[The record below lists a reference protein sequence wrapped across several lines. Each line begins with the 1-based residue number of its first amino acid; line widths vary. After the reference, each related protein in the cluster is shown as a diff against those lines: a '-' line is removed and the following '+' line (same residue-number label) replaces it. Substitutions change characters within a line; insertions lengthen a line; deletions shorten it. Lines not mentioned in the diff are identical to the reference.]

1 MRTVMAE
8 RTASRGA
15 TIRDVARLAGVSTST
30 VSRVLD
36 DRHPPSTSPSAERV
50 RAAAAELG
58 YRPDAYASGL
68 RRQHTGTI
76 GVLVPRLSD
85 TVMAMF
91 FEEVARVCARQA
103 GFAIVAQTEDRP
115 ETEKDATETLL
126 RQRVDGLILTTARL
140 EDPVAAQ
147 LRAQGVPHVLALRT
161 DHISPTAL
169 GDDELGGYLATRHLL
184 DLGHRDIALVA
195 GPSYAST
202 AVARQAG
209 YRRAMAEAG
218 LLEVGHLIHEST
230 FGMDSGETVARAVLG
245 GPHRPTAIFAV
256 NDNTA
261 IGVLA
266 AAQAAGLSVPDDLS
280 VVGYNDIPVSARL
293 PVALTT
299 VRVPFDRIAANAVEL
314 LSQQLTGALGEPGRV
329 AAPTLIPRQSTSRPP
344 ASRTA

>member
-1 MRTVMAE
+1 MTEHTAPKTV
-8 RTASRGA
+8 
-15 TIRDVARLAGVSTST
+15 TIRDVAKAAGVSIST

-50 RAAAAELG
+50 RAAAAQLG
-58 YRPDAYASGL
+58 YRRDAYASGL
-68 RRQHTGTI
+68 RRQHTGTV

-85 TVMAMF
+85 TVMAVF
-91 FEEVARVCARQA
+91 FEEVARACAAQA
-103 GFAIVAQTEDRP
+103 GFAMVVTTEDRP
-115 ETEKDATETLL
+115 EAEEAAAETLL

-140 EDPVAAQ
+140 HDPVAAG
-147 LRAQGVPHVLALRT
+147 LRSQGVPHVLALRT
-161 DHISPTAL
+161 DHISPSATS
-169 GDDELGGYLATRHLL
+169 DDELGGYLATRHLL
-184 DLGHRDIALVA
+184 DLGHRAIALVA

-202 AVARQAG
+202 AVTRQAG

-218 LLEVGHLIHEST
+218 LTEVDHLIHEST
-230 FGMDSGETVARAVLG
+230 FGMDSGETVARTILA

-266 AAQAAGLSVPDDLS
+266 AAQAAGLSVPEDLS

-299 VRVPFDRIAANAVEL
+299 VRVPFDQIAAHAVEL
-314 LSQQLTGALGEPGRV
+314 LTQQRTGTPGQPHRV
-329 AAPTLIPRQSTSRPP
+329 ATPTLIPRQSTARPP
-344 ASRTA
+344 AAHTS

>member
-1 MRTVMAE
+1 MTEQAGSRTV
-8 RTASRGA
+8 
-15 TIRDVARLAGVSTST
+15 TIRDVARVAGVSIST

-36 DRHPPSTSPSAERV
+36 DRHPPSKSPSAERV

-68 RRQHTGTI
+68 RRQHTGTV

-85 TVMAMF
+85 TVMAVF
-91 FEEVARVCARQA
+91 FEEVARACARQA
-103 GFAIVAQTEDRP
+103 GFAMVATTEDRP
-115 ETEKDATETLL
+115 EAERATVETLL

-161 DHISPTAL
+161 DHISPSAT

-209 YRRAMAEAG
+209 YRRAMSEAG
-218 LLEVGHLIHEST
+218 LTEVDYLVHEST
-230 FGMDSGETVARAVLG
+230 FGMDSGETVARAVLAG
-245 GPHRPTAIFAV
+245 AHRPTAIFAV

-266 AAQAAGLSVPDDLS
+266 AAQAAGLSVPEDLS

-299 VRVPFDRIAANAVEL
+299 VRVPFDQIAANAVEL
-314 LSQQLTGALGEPGRV
+314 LTQQRTGALGEPRRV
-329 AAPTLIPRQSTSRPP
+329 VTPTLIPRQSTARPP
-344 ASRTA
+344 AARTA

>member
-1 MRTVMAE
+1 MTE
-8 RTASRGA
+8 RTASKA
-15 TIRDVARLAGVSTST
+15 VTIRDVARAAGVSIST

-50 RAAAAELG
+50 RAAATELG

-68 RRQHTGTI
+68 RRQHSRTV

-91 FEEVARVCARQA
+91 FEEVARACAAQA
-103 GFAIVAQTEDRP
+103 GFAIVATTEDRP
-115 ETEKDATETLL
+115 EAERAAAETLL

-140 EDPVAAQ
+140 DDPFAAE
-147 LRAQGVPHVLALRT
+147 LRTQGVPHVLALRT
-161 DHISPTAL
+161 DHVSPTAA

-184 DLGHRDIALVA
+184 DLGHRQIALVA

-218 LLEVGHLIHEST
+218 LADVEHLIHEST
-230 FGMDSGETVARAVLG
+230 FGMDSGETAARAILT
-245 GPHRPTAIFAV
+245 GPDRPTAIFAV

-293 PVALTT
+293 PVALTS
-299 VRVPFDRIAANAVEL
+299 VRVPFDRIATHAVDL
-314 LSQQLTGALGEPGRV
+314 LTQQLAGTLSAEPV
-329 AAPTLIPRQSTSRPP
+329 TATPTLIPRQSTARPP
-344 ASRTA
+344 ATPAT

>member
-1 MRTVMAE
+1 MAE
-8 RTASRGA
+8 RTVPRNV
-15 TIRDVARLAGVSTST
+15 TIRDVARVAGVSIST

-50 RAAAAELG
+50 RAAAAQLG
-58 YRPDAYASGL
+58 YQRDAFASGL
-68 RRQHTGTI
+68 RRQHTGTV

-85 TVMAMF
+85 TVMAVF
-91 FEEVARVCARQA
+91 FEEVARACARRS
-103 GFAIVAQTEDRP
+103 GFAMVATTEDDP
-115 ETEKDATETLL
+115 EAEQAAAETLL

-140 EDPVAAQ
+140 EDPFTAE
-147 LRAQGVPHVLALRT
+147 LRARQVPHVLALRT
-161 DHISPTAL
+161 DHVSPSAT

-218 LLEVGHLIHEST
+218 IADVEHLVHEST
-230 FGMDSGETVARAVLG
+230 FGMDSGEIVARPLLG
-245 GPHRPTAIFAV
+245 GPDRPTAVFAV

-266 AAQAAGLSVPDDLS
+266 AAQAAGLSVPRDLS

-293 PVALTT
+293 PVPLTT
-299 VRVPFDRIAANAVEL
+299 VRVPFDRIAAHAVEL
-314 LSQQLTGALGEPGRV
+314 LVQQRTGTLGETLTV
-329 AAPTLIPRQSTSRPP
+329 APPTLIPRRSTARPAP
-344 ASRTA
+344 SP